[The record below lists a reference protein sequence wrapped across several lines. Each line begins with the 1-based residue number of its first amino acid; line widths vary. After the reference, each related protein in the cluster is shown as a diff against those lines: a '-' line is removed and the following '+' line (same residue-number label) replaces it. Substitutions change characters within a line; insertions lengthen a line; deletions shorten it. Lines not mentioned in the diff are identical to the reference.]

1 MSSWWSRNRQ
11 LILQSAGTLLAIV
24 LLALILKEED
34 GTGVLVAMRQIELAD
49 LLWVALLF
57 AISRIAVALRWHVLL
72 VSGGIKI
79 RFKDSLTLTFMG
91 LFAGNFL
98 PTTIGGD
105 VVRLVSVMQMGY
117 DRAVSL
123 ASLAADRLI
132 GMAGMIMTVPFGLVD
147 SWNVLQ
153 DASIKIFFFV
163 WFDKPVEF
171 FKRKTSAFSIWLQKL
186 IAFLKRTL
194 ASFSIWFKKPTSLLA
209 ALAFTWIHM
218 LCIFG
223 SIYILVDDL
232 GAHTSFWLIAG
243 LWSVTYFI
251 TLIPISINGYG
262 VQEVV
267 FTILLSEVV
276 GFVPSVAATIALL
289 IRAYFLLSSLPGA
302 LFLPSI
308 LSVLTKQK
316 AVSSPESPI

>member
-11 LILQSAGTLLAIV
+11 LILQSAGTLVAF
-24 LLALILKEED
+24 LLLLLLLKEED
-34 GTGVLVAMRQIELAD
+34 GTGVLVALGKIRPAN

-57 AISRIAVALRWHVLL
+57 AISRFAVTWRWHVLL
-72 VSGGIKI
+72 LSAGIKI
-79 RFKDSLTLTFMG
+79 RFKDSLALTFMG
-91 LFAGNFL
+91 LFATNFL

-105 VVRLVSVMQMGY
+105 VVKLVGVMQMGY

-132 GMAGMIMTVPFGLVD
+132 GMVGMAMTMPLGLVP

-153 DASIKIFFFV
+153 NIPITILFFTR
-163 WFDKPVEF
+163 FDKF
-171 FKRKTSAFSIWLQKL
+171 
-186 IAFLKRTL
+186 IAFFKRTL
-194 ASFSIWFKKPTSLLA
+194 ATFSVWFKQPASLLA

-218 LCIFG
+218 LCLFG
-223 SIYILVDDL
+223 SIYIFVDDL
-232 GAHTSFWLIAG
+232 GAHASFWLIAG

-251 TLIPISINGYG
+251 TLVPISINGYG
-262 VQEVV
+262 VQEIV
-267 FTILLSEVV
+267 FTFLLSEVV

-302 LFLPSI
+302 AFLPSI
-308 LSVLTKQK
+308 LAALTKQK
-316 AVSSPESPI
+316 TVTPTPESLI

>member
-11 LILQSAGTLLAIV
+11 LILQSVGTLLAF
-24 LLALILKEED
+24 LLLLLLLKEED
-34 GTGVLVAMRQIELAD
+34 GTGVLVALRQIKPAN

-57 AISRIAVALRWHVLL
+57 AISRVAVTWRWHVLL
-72 VSGGIKI
+72 RSAGIKI
-79 RFKDSLTLTFMG
+79 RFKDSLALTFMG
-91 LFAGNFL
+91 LFATNFL

-105 VVRLVSVMQMGY
+105 VVRLVGIMQMGY

-123 ASLAADRLI
+123 ASLAADRLV
-132 GMAGMIMTVPFGLVD
+132 GMAGMFMTVPFGLTD

-153 DASIKIFFFV
+153 NIPVKIFFFAR
-163 WFDKPVEF
+163 FDKLVAF
-171 FKRKTSAFSIWLQKL
+171 F
-186 IAFLKRTL
+186 KRTL
-194 ASFSIWFKKPTSLLA
+194 ASFSIWFRKPTSLLA

-218 LCIFG
+218 LCLFG
-223 SIYILVDDL
+223 SIYIFVDNL
-232 GAHTSFWLIAG
+232 GAHASFWLIAG

-251 TLIPISINGYG
+251 TLVPISINGYG

-267 FTILLSEVV
+267 FTFLLSEVV

-302 LFLPSI
+302 IFLPSI
-308 LSVLTKQK
+308 LSLLAKQK
-316 AVSSPESPI
+316 TAVSSPESFV

>member
-1 MSSWWSRNRQ
+1 MTSWWSRNRQ
-11 LILQSAGTLLAIV
+11 LVLQSAGTLLAF
-24 LLALILKEED
+24 LLLLLLLKEED
-34 GTGVLVAMRQIELAD
+34 GTGVLVALGQIKPAN

-57 AISRIAVALRWHVLL
+57 AISRFAVTWRWHVLL
-72 VSGGIKI
+72 LSGGIKI
-79 RFKDSLTLTFMG
+79 HFKDSLALTFMG
-91 LFAGNFL
+91 LFATNFL

-105 VVRLVSVMQMGY
+105 VVRLVGVMQMGC

-132 GMAGMIMTVPFGLVD
+132 GMAGMVMTVPFGLTY

-153 DASIKIFFFV
+153 NIPIKIFFFAR
-163 WFDKPVEF
+163 FDKP
-171 FKRKTSAFSIWLQKL
+171 
-186 IAFLKRTL
+186 IAFFKRTL
-194 ASFSIWFKKPTSLLA
+194 ATFSIWFRKPTSLLA

-218 LCIFG
+218 ICLFG
-223 SIYILVDDL
+223 SIYIFVDDL
-232 GAHTSFWLIAG
+232 GAHASFWLIAG

-302 LFLPSI
+302 VFLPSI
-308 LSVLTKQK
+308 LAALAKQK
-316 AVSSPESPI
+316 TAVSSPEPLL

>member
-11 LILQSAGTLLAIV
+11 LILQSVGTLLAF
-24 LLALILKEED
+24 LLLLLLLKEED
-34 GTGVLVAMRQIELAD
+34 GTGVLVALRQIKPAN

-57 AISRIAVALRWHVLL
+57 AISRVAVTWRWHVLL
-72 VSGGIKI
+72 RSAGIKI
-79 RFKDSLTLTFMG
+79 RFKDSLALTFMG
-91 LFAGNFL
+91 LFATNFL

-105 VVRLVSVMQMGY
+105 VVRLVGIMQMGY

-123 ASLAADRLI
+123 ASLAADRLV
-132 GMAGMIMTVPFGLVD
+132 GMAGMFMTVPFGLTD

-153 DASIKIFFFV
+153 NIPVKIFFFAR
-163 WFDKPVEF
+163 FDKLV
-171 FKRKTSAFSIWLQKL
+171 
-186 IAFLKRTL
+186 AFLKRTL
-194 ASFSIWFKKPTSLLA
+194 ASFSIWFRKPTSLLA

-218 LCIFG
+218 LCLFG
-223 SIYILVDDL
+223 SIYIFVDNL
-232 GAHTSFWLIAG
+232 GAHASFWLIAG

-251 TLIPISINGYG
+251 TLVPISINGYG

-267 FTILLSEVV
+267 FTLLLSEVV

-302 LFLPSI
+302 IFLPSI
-308 LSVLTKQK
+308 LSLLAKQK
-316 AVSSPESPI
+316 TAVSSPESFV

>member
-11 LILQSAGTLLAIV
+11 LTLQSAGTLLAIV
-24 LLALILKEED
+24 LLALLLKEED
-34 GTGVLVAMRQIELAD
+34 GTGVLVAMRQIKLTN

-57 AISRIAVALRWHVLL
+57 AISRIAVAWRWHVLL
-72 VSGGIKI
+72 VSGGIRI
-79 RFKDSLTLTFMG
+79 RFKDSLALTFMG

-132 GMAGMIMTVPFGLVD
+132 GMAGMAMTVPFGLSS

-153 DASIKIFFFV
+153 GIPVKIFFFAR
-163 WFDKPVEF
+163 FDKLVV
-171 FKRKTSAFSIWLQKL
+171 
-186 IAFLKRTL
+186 FLKRTL
-194 ASFSIWFKKPTSLLA
+194 ASFSIWLKKPTSLLA
-209 ALAFTWIHM
+209 ALAFSWIHM
-218 LCIFG
+218 LCLFG

-316 AVSSPESPI
+316 AVISSPEAPV